1 MRQHTIHL
9 ASIWLFSKL
18 MEQHR
23 ATPTP
28 LNQVAGIS
36 VTSSQQLTLTPYD
49 KTAMEDIE
57 RGIIDSGLGLTPNN
71 DGNVIR
77 INIPDLTEER
87 RKEFMKQCKALGED
101 GKVAIRNVRRDGVDA
116 VKKMEK
122 AGSIGKDEMLDGL
135 DEMQKIT
142 DTYVKSAD
150 DAVQKKESE
159 LMKL

>member
-71 DGNVIR
+71 DGNVIWTSAGYNVFVR
-77 INIPDLTEER
+77 IVGN
-87 RKEFMKQCKALGED
+87 
-101 GKVAIRNVRRDGVDA
+101 
-116 VKKMEK
+116 
-122 AGSIGKDEMLDGL
+122 
-135 DEMQKIT
+135 
-142 DTYVKSAD
+142 
-150 DAVQKKESE
+150 
-159 LMKL
+159 